1 MASYAA
7 NGMEL
12 SYREFGAQADIWKH
26 TWVLAHRVRLHD
38 ALKNA
43 ATSATAAGQPA
54 VLHLASAISDVDP
67 NTATV
72 FLKDGS
78 SVQGDVLIG
87 ADGVHSVTRTRLP
100 GKSGSKRAFGS
111 GKSAFRFLVPHEALL
126 SDPITKKFAEKT
138 GVLQMCYGRDRRIV
152 MYPTND
158 NTTMNFVVIHPE
170 EETESAATG
179 DWNNA
184 APKDLL
190 LKTYE
195 GWAPEFLALLAKADS
210 ESLKVW
216 KLLDMELLDTWVYEK
231 MALLGDAAHPF
242 LPHQGQGG
250 GQAVEDAVAL
260 ATVLEKGT
268 ETDEIPQRLQLY
280 QEIRKERAEKIQ
292 YYSRINGQDNMNP
305 QEAAKLMQEFIG
317 YNYGHDAFDYAT
329 QKLREWKWSRN
340 PQVYYRMPKVF
351 GPMPGPRQ
359 SFEGRPRKGEEQ
371 LFTTASIKIKTSRTV
386 LQNLFPATEGS
397 WRFKSP
403 GTIAYCSFSQTTLD
417 NMQWLGGSGY
427 NHLGLYIHGVE
438 YTKSNGE
445 TVSGTYMPIL
455 FENLADPIVSG
466 REELG
471 MPKLYSAIDIERD
484 STSYHIRAS
493 WKGMTWGRFELNNLQ
508 QSAELN
514 GAAGKIAGDTTDE
527 GILVHRYVPAVGRE
541 MKGQADADYVVFD
554 PFSEADPKPQPQR
567 SFTAGN
573 ASLSLNARDW
583 SALPTLHH
591 IIDRLAE
598 IPVYEVMSAK
608 VVEGTGVPDVS
619 SARRV

>member
-1 MASYAA
+1 
-7 NGMEL
+7 MEL
-12 SYREFGAQADIWKH
+12 SYREFGAQADMWQH
-26 TWVLAHRVRLHD
+26 AWLLAHRVRLHD

-43 ATSATAAGQPA
+43 ATSPTAAGSPA
-54 VLHLASAISDVDP
+54 VLHLASAVADVDP
-67 NTATV
+67 STATV
-72 FLKDGS
+72 LLKDGS
-78 SVQGDVLIG
+78 SVRGDVLVG
-87 ADGVHSVTRTRLP
+87 ADGVHSITRTKLP
-100 GKSGSKRAFGS
+100 GKSGTKRAFGS

-126 SDPITKKFAEKT
+126 SDPLTKKFAEKE
-138 GVLQMCYGRDRRIV
+138 GILHMCYGRDRRIV

-195 GWAPEFLALLAKADS
+195 GWAPEFLAVLAKADS

-216 KLLDMELLDTWVYEK
+216 KLLDMELLDTWTHEQ

-260 ATVLEKGT
+260 AVVLEQGLNKN
-268 ETDEIPQRLQLY
+268 DIPDRLRLY
-280 QEIRKERAEKIQ
+280 QDIRKERAEKIQ
-292 YYSRINGQDNMNP
+292 YYSRINGQDSLNP
-305 QEAAKLMQEFIG
+305 QEAAKLMLEFVS

-329 QKLREWKWSRN
+329 QKLREYKWAKN
-340 PQVYYRMPKVF
+340 PQVYSRMPKVF

-359 SFEGRPRKGEEQ
+359 SHEGVPRSGVDQ
-371 LFTTASIKIKTSRTV
+371 TFTTASIKIKTSRTV
-386 LQNLFPATEGS
+386 LENLFPPTEGS

-403 GTIAYCSFSQTTLD
+403 GTVAYCSFSQTTLD
-417 NMQWLGGSGY
+417 KMKWLGESGY

-438 YTKSNGE
+438 YIKPSGE

-455 FENLADPIVSG
+455 FENLADPIISG

-493 WKGMTWGRFELNNLQ
+493 WKGMTWGRFELNALQ
-508 QSAELN
+508 QSSELN
-514 GAAGKIAGDTTDE
+514 GASGKIAGDTTDD
-527 GILVHRYVPAVGRE
+527 GILVHRYVPAVGRDL
-541 MKGQADADYVVFD
+541 KGKADADYVVFD
-554 PFSEADPKPQPQR
+554 PFDEAEPKPQPQKT
-567 SFTAGN
+567 FTAAN

-598 IPVYEVMSAK
+598 IPVYEVVSAK

-619 SARRV
+619 SARRVV